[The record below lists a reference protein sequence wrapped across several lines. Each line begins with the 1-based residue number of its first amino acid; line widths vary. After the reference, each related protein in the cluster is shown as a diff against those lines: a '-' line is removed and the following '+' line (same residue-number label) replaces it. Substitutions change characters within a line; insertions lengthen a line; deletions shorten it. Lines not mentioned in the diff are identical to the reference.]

1 MVYHYRKDK
10 SIFFVA
16 MLFFVLTGIAI
27 VVYLNEVPVTPRERD
42 YVYVGSFYM
51 FAVWIGLGVMALYS
65 FLIKFTGIT
74 ISLIV
79 AGLIGLGVP
88 GILLHQNFDD
98 HNRSGRYAVL
108 EYARN
113 YLESCEPNAI
123 LFTNADNDTYPL
135 WYAQE
140 VEGIRRDIRLILTPY
155 LAAEWYVDQ
164 MRKPQYASEG
174 LKMKLTKD
182 KFLEGKRTF
191 VPIVD
196 RIKTAVDID
205 SVIDFVASDDDRA
218 MVDLQNGQKTNYIP
232 SRKIFLTGDNGV
244 SKADSGKQVS
254 VNIPIKLNDNYL
266 RMDEL
271 VLLDIIASN
280 NWKRPVYFTSDQ
292 VPVGFGLENYLRLD
306 GFAYKLTM
314 NKNVVSTRD
323 DIGYIDT
330 DLLYNRYMKTLSF
343 SSWSNPNV
351 YLDNTHVYTINGLN
365 LRNKFS
371 RLAEK
376 LIQEGKSDKAE
387 AVLDKILTMLP
398 ANKVPF
404 DYSVAKIA
412 GLYFQMQKPEKGNKL
427 FKELKDYC
435 TANLTYYKQ
444 LKTEGKSISEY
455 DENMNLIMLQLMA
468 QIAEKYGMK
477 DELSEISL
485 LFEGYRG

>member
-1 MVYHYRKDK
+1 
-10 SIFFVA
+10 
-16 MLFFVLTGIAI
+16 
-27 VVYLNEVPVTPRERD
+27 
-42 YVYVGSFYM
+42 
-51 FAVWIGLGVMALYS
+51 
-65 FLIKFTGIT
+65 
-74 ISLIV
+74 
-79 AGLIGLGVP
+79 
-88 GILLHQNFDD
+88 
-98 HNRSGRYAVL
+98 
-108 EYARN
+108 
-113 YLESCEPNAI
+113 
-123 LFTNADNDTYPL
+123 
-135 WYAQE
+135 
-140 VEGIRRDIRLILTPY
+140 
-155 LAAEWYVDQ
+155 
-164 MRKPQYASEG
+164 
-174 LKMKLTKD
+174 
-182 KFLEGKRTF
+182 
-191 VPIVD
+191 
-196 RIKTAVDID
+196 
-205 SVIDFVASDDDRA
+205 
-218 MVDLQNGQKTNYIP
+218 
-232 SRKIFLTGDNGV
+232 
-244 SKADSGKQVS
+244 
-254 VNIPIKLNDNYL
+254 
-266 RMDEL
+266 MDEL